1 MSSTIQLHAQVRTA
15 VGRNANQALRKRSR
29 IPAVLYGRG
38 IPSVSLELE
47 AIPFKKVYDQAGES
61 SLIDVMIDGKAVKA
75 IIHDIQRDPM
85 GTDIHHVDFYQVNMQ
100 EKIKAEVELVFD
112 GVPPAV
118 KELGGILVKN
128 TTHLEIECL
137 PGDLVHHLTIDLSS
151 LKTFDDQI
159 RVSDLVPPHGVH
171 ILNNPEDA
179 IALIEA
185 PRSEE
190 ELAELNKAVVEDVS
204 TVEVAKP
211 EKKPEEDAEAVAGA
225 EKKA

>member
-1 MSSTIQLHAQVRTA
+1 MSSTIQLNAQIRTA
-15 VGRNANQALRKRSR
+15 VGRNANRALRKRLR

-47 AIPFKKVYDQAGES
+47 SVPFKKVYHQAGES
-61 SLIDVMIDGKAVKA
+61 SLIDVMINGTSVKA

-85 GTDIHHVDFYQVNMQ
+85 GTDIHHVDFYQVNMN
-100 EKIKAEVELVFD
+100 EKINAEVELVFE

-137 PGDLVHHLTIDLSS
+137 PGDLVHHVSVDLSS

-159 RVSDLVPPHGVH
+159 RVSDLAPPNGVQ

-179 IALIEA
+179 IVLIEA

-204 TVEVAKP
+204 TVEVTKP
-211 EKKPEEDAEAVAGA
+211 EKKPEEEAETTT
-225 EKKA
+225 EKKV